1 MNTLLNNFLKQ
12 IIMHKIELKAE
23 FEALDNRMKIIESLL
38 NDICSHG
45 DIITPNQNKE
55 TYDSQEII
63 TYVDKERGFV
73 PNDEIFATNM
83 ILDEYINSIV
93 NEKNY
98 FEKNYLCNFISTAG
112 KEGKNLNQ
120 REDFVQKCKN
130 FDSFND
136 IEEFYTKILNEL
148 TKVPDLLK
156 AIINN
161 DKESIKLLKEKFYF
175 LNNILI
181 DSENNP
187 FDIKNNSSLNENE
200 LARIYVSLF
209 FSTLPWQ
216 LFYLSSKTI
225 RKKTNTS
232 NINYLFENIYNLKVQ
247 TLIIYIKEFLDYLSP
262 LKEYYSKKEKNKDDK
277 LNDLHIIP
285 FGNNLPLNLINTFEN
300 ILSLCLKTLKKHN
313 PIQEESILDNYD
325 ILEKEIEE
333 TIKEQTL
340 AQEIKDNVINLI
352 KMLITNKDKKT
363 LALVNQ
369 KLIERRLIKMSEMI
383 RILDQCNYGAYN
395 LENVDILF
403 DNLYIFH
410 ILSHICSYY
419 HIINDC
425 KTFPIAE
432 HIFSINYSFDKW
444 FVAVEEKIKN
454 FNNNTNIKNLFNI
467 IRDANEAIKFEE
479 KINNNIKEIS
489 KNHENITNS
498 DNSKYEEKDENYLT
512 LLKIFN
518 SMSKNDFKE
527 LCNQIVYRLREL
539 YVLGE
544 ELDIQEDISS
554 QNEQRESNITFYPT
568 REMIRNVGFIFGKD
582 ID

>member
-1 MNTLLNNFLKQ
+1 MNTLFNNFLKQ

-38 NDICSHG
+38 NDICSQG
-45 DIITPNQNKE
+45 DKITPNHNKE
-55 TYDSQEII
+55 TYDSQEIT

-83 ILDEYINSIV
+83 TLEEYINSIV
-93 NEKNY
+93 NKKNY
-98 FEKNYLCNFISTAG
+98 FEKNYLCNFISTTG
-112 KEGKNLNQ
+112 KVENNLSQ
-120 REDFVQKCKN
+120 KEDFVQKCKN
-130 FDSFND
+130 FNSFND

-161 DKESIKLLKEKFYF
+161 DKESIKLLEEDFYI

-187 FDIKNNSSLNENE
+187 FDIKNNSSLNEND

-209 FSTLPWQ
+209 FSTLPWN

-225 RKKTNTS
+225 REKTNIS
-232 NINYLFENIYNLKVQ
+232 NINYFFEDIFNLKVQ
-247 TLIIYIKEFLDYLSP
+247 TLIIYIKEFLHYLSP
-262 LKEYYSKKEKNKDDK
+262 LKEYYSEKEKNKDDK
-277 LNDLHIIP
+277 LNDLYISH
-285 FGNNLPLNLINTFEN
+285 FGNNLPLNLINTLEN
-300 ILSLCLKTLKKHN
+300 ILLICLKTLEEHN

-340 AQEIKDNVINLI
+340 SQEIKENVINLF

-363 LALVNQ
+363 FDIVNQ
-369 KLIERRLIKMSEMI
+369 KLIEHGLSKMSEMTK
-383 RILDQCNYGAYN
+383 ILDQCNYDN
-395 LENVDILF
+395 CDLESVEILF
-403 DNLYIFH
+403 DNLYKIHIF
-410 ILSHICSYY
+410 SHICNYY
-419 HIINDC
+419 NPLNNC
-425 KTFPIAE
+425 KTFPIAD
-432 HIFSINYSFDKW
+432 HILGINYTFDKW
-444 FVAVEEKIKN
+444 FDVVEEKIKN
-454 FNNNTNIKNLFNI
+454 CNNTNIKNLFNI
-467 IRDANEAIKFEE
+467 ITDGFEDTKLEE
-479 KINNNIKEIS
+479 KINKNFKEIL
-489 KNHENITNS
+489 NHEDITNN
-498 DNSKYEEKDENYLT
+498 DHLKKEEKDESYST
-512 LLKIFN
+512 LFKMFYSLPN
-518 SMSKNDFKE
+518 ANFKE
-527 LCNQIVYRLREL
+527 FCNQIIYRLREL

-544 ELDIQEDISS
+544 ELDMEEIIAS
-554 QNEQRESNITFYPT
+554 QDEKRESNITFYPS

>member
-1 MNTLLNNFLKQ
+1 MLN
-12 IIMHKIELKAE
+12 E
-23 FEALDNRMKIIESLL
+23 
-38 NDICSHG
+38 ICSHG
-45 DIITPNQNKE
+45 DNITPKHNKE
-55 TYDSQEII
+55 TYDSYEKI
-63 TYVDKERGFV
+63 TYVDKERGFEPS
-73 PNDEIFATNM
+73 PNLFATNM
-83 ILDEYINSIV
+83 SLDEYINSIV

-112 KEGKNLNQ
+112 KNISQK
-120 REDFVQKCKN
+120 EDFVQKCKN
-130 FDSFND
+130 FNSFND
-136 IEEFYTKILNEL
+136 IEKLYTKILNEL

-156 AIINN
+156 GIKNN
-161 DKESIKLLKEKFYF
+161 NKEYIKFLEEDFYI

-187 FDIKNNSSLNENE
+187 FDINNNSLLNKNE

-225 RKKTNTS
+225 REKTNIS
-232 NINYLFENIYNLKVQ
+232 NINYLFEDIYNLNVRV
-247 TLIIYIKEFLDYLSP
+247 LIIYIKEFLDYLSP

-277 LNDLHIIP
+277 LNDLYIIH

-300 ILSLCLKTLKKHN
+300 ILLICLKTLEEHN
-313 PIQEESILDNYD
+313 PVQEESFLESYD
-325 ILEKEIEE
+325 ILEKETEE

-369 KLIERRLIKMSEMI
+369 KLIEHGLIKMSEMI
-383 RILDQCNYGAYN
+383 PILDQCNYGAYN
-395 LENVDILF
+395 LENVETLF
-403 DNLYIFH
+403 DNIYIFH

-419 HIINDC
+419 HTLNDC

-444 FVAVEEKIKN
+444 FDVVEEKIKN

-479 KINNNIKEIS
+479 KINNNIKEIL
-489 KNHENITNS
+489 KNHDDITNS
-498 DNSKYEEKDENYLT
+498 DNSKYEKKDESYLT
-512 LLKIFN
+512 LLKIFS
-518 SMSKNDFKE
+518 SMSKVDFKE
-527 LCNQIVYRLREL
+527 LCNQIIYRLREL

-554 QNEQRESNITFYPT
+554 QNENRQSNITFYPT